1 MRRFD
6 TRFIPIVL
14 TVAVFAGAN
23 LHAQSQT
30 GAPEVVKVADAYRS
44 ASLAHDATAVA
55 ALYTDDAVEMP
66 PFQPP
71 IKGKVAIQQYY
82 TNQFG
87 GPAKLTDLSFT
98 HLESKV
104 SGEVG
109 YDVGTYRQTI
119 TDGQHPMND
128 EGKYVV
134 ILKRTGGAWKVAYA
148 IYSSD
153 KAPTPQGGNG
163 Q

>member
-1 MRRFD
+1 
-6 TRFIPIVL
+6 
-14 TVAVFAGAN
+14 
-23 LHAQSQT
+23 
-30 GAPEVVKVADAYRS
+30 VKVAEAYAK

-66 PFQPP
+66 PFEPP
-71 IKGKVAIQQYY
+71 IKGKAAIQQYY

-109 YDVGTYRQTI
+109 YDVGSYRQTV
-119 TDGQHPMND
+119 TDGQHPMTD

-134 ILKRTGGAWKVAYA
+134 ILKRAGGSWKIAYV

-153 KAPTPQGGNG
+153 KPPAAMGGNAR
-163 Q
+163 

>member
-1 MRRFD
+1 MGRLV
-6 TRFIPIVL
+6 TWSIPIVL
-14 TVAVFAGAN
+14 TLAGFAGAN
-23 LHAQSQT
+23 MHAQSQT
-30 GAPEVVKVADAYRS
+30 GAPEVVKVTDAYRN
-44 ASLAHDATAVA
+44 ASLARDANAVA

-66 PFQPP
+66 PFEPP

-98 HLESKV
+98 HVESKV

-109 YDVGTYRQTI
+109 YDVGTFRQTI

-134 ILKRTGGAWKVAYA
+134 ILKRVGGAWKVAYA

-153 KAPTPQGGNG
+153 KPPNPTAGNG